1 MLLGDL
7 ISELRLDHGRNQKDL
22 ANILNVS
29 VATISHYESEK
40 NFPDVVT
47 LTKIADYFGVST
59 DYLLGRTRIRMDF
72 NSFHREVRMLDGSM
86 TSADR
91 VMERFLKLS
100 DKSQADILNL
110 MDLFQMRDDMRH
122 MDIIRPLN
130 LEDEL

>member
-7 ISELRLDHGRNQKDL
+7 IAELRLDHQMNQKDL
-22 ANILNVS
+22 AKVLNVS

-40 NFPDVVT
+40 NYPDVST
-47 LTKIADYFGVST
+47 LSRIADFFGVST

-72 NSFHREVRMLDGSM
+72 NNFHREVRLLDGSM
-86 TSADR
+86 TSADC
-91 VMERFLKLS
+91 VMARFLKLS

-122 MDIIRPLN
+122 NEIIKPLN
-130 LEDEL
+130 LGE